1 MSLTL
6 YELGGRD
13 GFRYCPF
20 CWRALMAMK
29 HKGLDEFERVPV
41 YYRDKSPIA
50 FSNQGLTPVL
60 VDGDR
65 WVNDS
70 WAIADYLEEVFPDRP
85 SLFGGDMGRAQASF
99 VSAWILQLHRP
110 GLTEILLWDAFEHL
124 DPQDRDWWRKDR
136 QPHFGRLEDYREG
149 REERVREWRA
159 KLEPLR
165 VTLSG
170 QPFVSGEAPAYA
182 DYIVFGDFQRARCIS
197 RIELIEADDPIYAWR
212 ERMLDLFGGFARA
225 APHEAA

>member
-20 CWRALMAMK
+20 CWRTLMAMK

-70 WAIADYLEEVFPDRP
+70 WAIADYLEEVFADRP

-99 VSAWILQLHRP
+99 VSAWIRQLQKP

-136 QPHFGRLEDYREG
+136 QPRFGRLEDYREG

-159 KLEPLR
+159 RLGPLR

-182 DYIVFGDFQRARCIS
+182 DYIVFGDFQWARCIS
-197 RIELIEADDPIYAWR
+197 RIKLIEAGDPIHAWR
-212 ERMLDLFGGFARA
+212 ERMLDLFGGFART

>member
-20 CWRALMAMK
+20 CWRTLMAMK

-99 VSAWILQLHRP
+99 VSAWMRQLQKP

-124 DPQDRDWWRKDR
+124 DPRDRDWWRKDR
-136 QPHFGRLEDYREG
+136 QPRFGRLEDYR
-149 REERVREWRA
+149 
-159 KLEPLR
+159 
-165 VTLSG
+165 
-170 QPFVSGEAPAYA
+170 
-182 DYIVFGDFQRARCIS
+182 
-197 RIELIEADDPIYAWR
+197 
-212 ERMLDLFGGFARA
+212 RA
-225 APHEAA
+225 ARNAFASGARGSSP